1 MALTAVWLF
10 SCAVA
15 AAAQEITKVEE
26 AGISYRVIVAAP
38 SQIRVVWKDEK
49 QNQLKQIP
57 AADAY
62 LRRNGEDPVM
72 ITNGGIYEP
81 GLVPSGL
88 LIQEGKEMNP
98 VNRRK
103 GKGNFFLQPNGIFL
117 IRDGKAEVLDTVD
130 YRGGTG
136 VSFAVQSGP
145 LLLKGGKTHPVF
157 KANSK
162 YRLHRNGTGV
172 RKDGKVIIAI
182 TDFRQAKLPTLHDF
196 ADFFRRKGCDD
207 ALFLDGDIS
216 LMRGRGE
223 LGKRGNPFAS
233 MIAVV
238 AEARG

>member
-1 MALTAVWLF
+1 ML
-10 SCAVA
+10 
-15 AAAQEITKVEE
+15 AAQEIVKEEE
-26 AGISYRVIVAAP
+26 AGILYRVIVAKP

-57 AADAY
+57 SAAAF
-62 LRRNGEDPVM
+62 LRQNGEEPLM

-88 LIQEGKEMNP
+88 LIQDGKELNP
-98 VNRRK
+98 VNRRD
-103 GKGNFFLQPNGIFL
+103 GSGNFFLKPNGVFV
-117 IRDGKAEVLDTVD
+117 IRGGKAEVVYTTD
-130 YRGGTG
+130 YRDSTG

-145 LLLKGGKTHPVF
+145 LLLKDGNTHPVF

-162 YRLHRNGTGV
+162 YRLHRNGIGV

-182 TDFRQAKLPTLHDF
+182 TDFRQAKHPTLYEF
-196 ADFFRRKGCDD
+196 ADFFRTQGCED

-216 LMRGRGE
+216 LMRSGDE
-223 LGKRGNPFAS
+223 LGKRGNQFAS

-238 AEARG
+238 AEAGE